1 MEWCED
7 EDTARAAEL
16 LYGHISNMELYPGL
30 QAGKS
35 FTKYHFSDT
44 PSLQDLTDRFPQL
57 QNVQNHLS
65 REVEYAL
72 DKQRVVGYWMT
83 QCLSFEATDSLPTIS
98 TAPL

>member
-35 FTKYHFSDT
+35 FTT
-44 PSLQDLTDRFPQL
+44 LTSPKLLVFKIL
-57 QNVQNHLS
+57 L
-65 REVEYAL
+65 
-72 DKQRVVGYWMT
+72 
-83 QCLSFEATDSLPTIS
+83 
-98 TAPL
+98 TASHNCRMYKTTYPGKWSMPWTNNGSWDIG